1 MFFSVYRYLCVC
13 YPLPLVQNL
22 EKAANRQK
30 VEIKHLT
37 DQLVTLK
44 QQAGADREALKRAAR
59 AQKQRAECS
68 EDTAGHLSIQLLD
81 MVRPST
87 AQTYQSIKTFN
98 VMDIKLVLLFF
109 ILCHFCQLYSVQFD
123 FVI

>member
-1 MFFSVYRYLCVC
+1 MC

-37 DQLVTLK
+37 EQLVTLK
-44 QQAGADREALKRAAR
+44 QQAGADREALKRAAW
-59 AQKQRAECS
+59 AQKQRAERS
-68 EDTAGHLSIQLLD
+68 EDTAGQLSIQLLD
-81 MVRPST
+81 MVRHST
-87 AQTYQSIKTFN
+87 EQTYQSIKTFN
-98 VMDIKLVLLFF
+98 VMDIKLVLQFF